1 MRPNDENPR
10 GFFEH
15 LRLRYINDQYMAL
28 NDASWANVSTL
39 SRQPCEKPAISLG
52 ELEGEAAQFL
62 SALHNEQV
70 MLPLV

>member
-1 MRPNDENPR
+1 
-10 GFFEH
+10 
-15 LRLRYINDQYMAL
+15 MAL

-39 SRQPCEKPAISLG
+39 SRQLCEKPAISLG

-62 SALHNEQV
+62 SALHNQAV